1 MITAALRTGK
11 SYARY
16 KSQGITPPFSL
27 SMKYKFFER
36 TVIELLK
43 RMLGLERGNFFPTAG
58 AAVSPVV
65 EEFVHAAGI
74 NMIVGYGLT
83 ESTATVSCDV
93 MGLPYHIG
101 SVGRVIEGLEVRI
114 GEQNEILLRGKTITP
129 GYYKRET
136 ATKTAIDADG
146 WFHTGDAGYLREGEL
161 YLTDR
166 IKDLFKT
173 SNGKYIAPQ
182 LIETKLIVDRYIDQA
197 VIVADEYKFVSALIV
212 PNFQFLEQKAEEE
225 GFACEN
231 REALCEHPRVLQFY
245 TDRIN
250 TLQQDLAHYEKI
262 KRFTLLPA
270 PFTLERGELTN
281 TLKIRRKVVYEH
293 YAEVIEKMYREAE
306 GESES
311 TFVTD
316 GVAADVTETVHLS
329 DSRTEP
335 DNQPEQKNSSNE

>member
-1 MITAALRTGK
+1 M
-11 SYARY
+11 
-16 KSQGITPPFSL
+16 
-27 SMKYKFFER
+27 
-36 TVIELLK
+36 
-43 RMLGLERGNFFPTAG
+43 
-58 AAVSPVV
+58 
-65 EEFVHAAGI
+65 
-74 NMIVGYGLT
+74 
-83 ESTATVSCDV
+83 
-93 MGLPYHIG
+93 
-101 SVGRVIEGLEVRI
+101 
-114 GEQNEILLRGKTITP
+114 
-129 GYYKRET
+129 
-136 ATKTAIDADG
+136 
-146 WFHTGDAGYLREGEL
+146 
-161 YLTDR
+161 
-166 IKDLFKT
+166 
-173 SNGKYIAPQ
+173 
-182 LIETKLIVDRYIDQA
+182 DRYIDQA

-212 PNFQFLEQKAEEE
+212 PNFQFLEHKAEEE

-293 YAEVIEKMYREAE
+293 YAEAIEKMYREAE

-316 GVAADVTETVHLS
+316 GVAADVTDTVNLS
-329 DSRTEP
+329 AFRTEP